1 MGHKTGL
8 PLAGAQGML
17 QPKTQSEIEQD
28 FRDGQVLELAGIAQ
42 GHTDSAISTLV
53 EVMQNEES
61 PANSRVSAAT
71 RILEFAHGKA
81 VQQVHQ
87 KSDSGGLTI
96 NILKMSDGKTE
107 TSVQDVVSVAKEML
121 SAGSD

>member
-1 MGHKTGL
+1 
-8 PLAGAQGML
+8 ML

-71 RILEFAHGKA
+71 RIL
-81 VQQVHQ
+81 
-87 KSDSGGLTI
+87 
-96 NILKMSDGKTE
+96 
-107 TSVQDVVSVAKEML
+107 
-121 SAGSD
+121 